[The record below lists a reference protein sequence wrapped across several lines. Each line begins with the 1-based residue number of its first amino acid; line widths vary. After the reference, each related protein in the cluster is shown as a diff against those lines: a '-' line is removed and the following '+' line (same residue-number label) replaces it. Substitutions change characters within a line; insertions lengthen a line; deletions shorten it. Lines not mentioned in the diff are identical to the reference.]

1 MISSFSDA
9 DTSCLVLP
17 IPDHAFFEQAVF
29 QGQVGNDLLERGD
42 SERSSLTSGEVA

>member
-9 DTSCLVLP
+9 GYLMPRLP
-17 IPDHAFFEQAVF
+17 IPDHAFFEQAVL
-29 QGQVGNDLLERGD
+29 QGQVGNDFLERVD